1 MHRHS
6 DLQPPMLGLGR
17 LSVGVCVM
25 LGLERYS
32 AQLLSILR
40 IMAGALFLEHG
51 TSKLLH
57 IPHVAMFD
65 HPLPPMLLAAGI
77 IELVGG
83 FLITIG
89 LWTRIAAFICSG
101 EMAIAYFQYHVRM
114 GRSIFPA
121 QNEGDAAVLFC
132 FVFLFLVA
140 AGAGPWSVDALRKKN

>member
-6 DLQPPMLGLGR
+6 DSRAAMLGSGR
-17 LSVGVCVM
+17 LSVGVRVM
-25 LGLERYS
+25 LGLERFYP
-32 AQLLSILR
+32 QFLSVLR
-40 IMAGALFLEHG
+40 IMTGALFLEHG
-51 TSKLLH
+51 TAKLLH

-65 HPLPPMLLAAGI
+65 NPLPPMMLAAGV

-83 FLITIG
+83 FLVTIG

-101 EMAIAYFQYHVRM
+101 EMAVAYFQYHVRM
-114 GRSIFPA
+114 GRSIFPV

-140 AGAGPWSVDALRKKN
+140 AGAGPWSVDAIRKKV

>member
-1 MHRHS
+1 
-6 DLQPPMLGLGR
+6 
-17 LSVGVCVM
+17 M

-32 AQLLSILR
+32 PQLLSVLR
-40 IMAGALFLEHG
+40 FMAGLLFLEHG
-51 TSKLLH
+51 TAKLLH

-65 HPLPPMLLAAGI
+65 NPLAPMLMAAGI

-89 LWTRIAAFICSG
+89 LFTRIAAFICSG
-101 EMAIAYFQYHVRM
+101 EMAVAYFQFHVRM
-114 GRSIFPA
+114 GRSIFPV

-140 AGAGPWSVDALRKKN
+140 AGAGPWSVDAMRKKN